1 LSRKT
6 KIFSGFP
13 HFGYIFLIVN
23 TVIFHFSRSKSSKE
37 FSGLPHVK
45 VWYHTKSFYFRVTH
59 RGYMKMTEG
68 LELSPRKVEYL
79 KYLFERDSS
88 VKTNNLAARFGVD
101 PSTITKTISELADAG
116 YINHTPYRGVCLSE
130 SGRLYT
136 EFLLRR
142 HRILSLMLTHYGLS
156 DEQACAE
163 ASRFESM
170 VSRDAVDRMCHAMGH
185 PRQGVCGKISSTA
198 GCSACDAHD
207 T

>member
-1 LSRKT
+1 M
-6 KIFSGFP
+6 I
-13 HFGYIFLIVN
+13 
-23 TVIFHFSRSKSSKE
+23 
-37 FSGLPHVK
+37 
-45 VWYHTKSFYFRVTH
+45 TH
-59 RGYMKMTEG
+59 MRYMKITEG

-79 KYLFERDSS
+79 KYLFERDTS

-101 PSTITKTISELADAG
+101 PSTITKTINELAGAG
-116 YINHTPYRGVCLSE
+116 YITHVPYRGVCLSE
-130 SGRLYT
+130 SGRQYT

-163 ASRFESM
+163 ASRFESL

-198 GCSACDAHD
+198 GCSACNAHD